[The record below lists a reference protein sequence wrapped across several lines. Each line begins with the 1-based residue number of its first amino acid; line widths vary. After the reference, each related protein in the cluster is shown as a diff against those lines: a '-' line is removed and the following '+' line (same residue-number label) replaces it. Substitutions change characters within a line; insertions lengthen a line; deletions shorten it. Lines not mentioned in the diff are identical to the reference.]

1 MDNLQITK
9 KQHYVPEFLLKN
21 FCSSDGKFAAYNIQ
35 YKSYSRKSPAQV
47 CYKDFLYETRNNN
60 DEFILCNEIE
70 KYFSEKEKEYSDC
83 INDVL
88 WKTQYP
94 YYLTHEICTINEIE
108 TLYSFAANLIVRNP
122 YTMNLSDCSD
132 LVDDI
137 KKSKE
142 YAKISALVKRCD
154 LGSADNILQAA
165 FQKYFLD
172 DRNESG
178 TAALFIDEIK
188 NLNFL
193 IWISPNN
200 QFVTSTFPIAI
211 DFFEDKAFRKIIIPL
226 SPHCTVLFHE
236 HETNNVVRL
245 INDEQVI
252 EINKLISNVAMQGR
266 DFLFAKDKK
275 AIEELIQ
282 FIGEKN
288 E

>member
-1 MDNLQITK
+1 MI
-9 KQHYVPEFLLKN
+9 KN
-21 FCSSDGKFAAYNIQ
+21 FCSSDRKLTAYNIY

-47 CYKDFLYETRNNN
+47 CYKDFLYETRNNDN
-60 DEFILCNEIE
+60 EFILCNEIE
-70 KYFSEKEKEYSDC
+70 KYFSEKETEYAAS

-88 WKTQYP
+88 WKTQDP
-94 YYLTHEICTINEIE
+94 YYLTHEICTTNEIE
-108 TLYSFAANLIVRNP
+108 TLYNFAANLIVRNP

-132 LVDDI
+132 LCDDI

-142 YAKISALVKRCD
+142 YEKISALVKKYD

-165 FQKYFLD
+165 IQRDFLD

-178 TAALFIDEIK
+178 TAALFVEEIK
-188 NLNFL
+188 KLDFL
-193 IWISPNN
+193 IWISPNK
-200 QFVTSTFPIAI
+200 QFITSTFPIAI

-236 HETNNVVRL
+236 NEINNVVRL

-252 EINKLISNVAMQGR
+252 EINKLISNIAMQGS
-266 DFLFAKDKK
+266 DFLFAKDKEP
-275 AIEELIQ
+275 IEELIQ
-282 FIGEKN
+282 FISEKN

>member
-1 MDNLQITK
+1 MI
-9 KQHYVPEFLLKN
+9 KN
-21 FCSSDGKFAAYNIQ
+21 FCSSDRKLTAYNIY

-47 CYKDFLYETRNNN
+47 CYKDFLYETRNNDN
-60 DEFILCNEIE
+60 EFILCNEIE
-70 KYFSEKEKEYSDC
+70 KYFSEKETEYAAC

-88 WKTQYP
+88 WKTQDP
-94 YYLTHEICTINEIE
+94 YYLTHEICTTNEIE
-108 TLYSFAANLIVRNP
+108 TLYNFAANLIVRNP

-132 LVDDI
+132 LCDDI

-142 YAKISALVKRCD
+142 YAKISALVKKYD

-165 FQKYFLD
+165 IQRDFLD

-178 TAALFIDEIK
+178 TAALFVEEIK
-188 NLNFL
+188 KLDFL
-193 IWISPNN
+193 IWISPNK
-200 QFVTSTFPIAI
+200 QFITGTFPIAI

-236 HETNNVVRL
+236 NEINNVVRL

-252 EINKLISNVAMQGR
+252 EINKLISNIAMQGR
-266 DFLFAKDKK
+266 DFLFAKDKEP
-275 AIEELIQ
+275 IEELIQ
-282 FIGEKN
+282 FISEKN